1 MMDYQTFVNEQRA
14 FVVAPAGYGKTYTI
28 AKCLE
33 FTRGR
38 QLILTHTHAGI
49 SSIKEKLKNLSIPSS
64 SYSVETISSFAQKY
78 VMAFCASTSIPDQEN
93 GLYHPFII
101 KQAAAIIKTV
111 PVRDVIKA
119 SYSGMFV
126 DEYQDCTNSQHDL
139 IMILSGLIPT
149 HILGDHLQAIFD
161 FNEDLNDFP
170 HSLIKNNF
178 TRFPDL
184 ETPHRWSSS
193 SKSILLGNEL
203 KKIRSNL
210 ENQIAI
216 DLTPYQISYDDNGK
230 TIPPQDNKGIFFLKA
245 PPEDKIKSESS
256 YKKTLNNIVYNAK
269 NEQTLNS
276 LLVIMPTYEEVLPNG
291 KKNLRGGI
299 GERKKISQLYQP
311 LLLIEAIDDKS
322 FYSLAKKIDSLI
334 SDISNDRKPYAKVL
348 GLLIRIFKKTDF
360 KDWLTKKDDGDY
372 SFTNKRDDFQK
383 IKSAKIKKTFDD
395 FVLNP
400 SAGSFYIIV
409 TSVLEL
415 LKLKSSR
422 PGVLSSILKALE
434 ESRVD
439 NIPLYEAMK
448 NHRNLIRRSGRKID
462 GKCIGNTLLT
472 KGLEFDTVVILDAH
486 QFDCPKHLY
495 VALTRCCKSLV
506 IFSNSDSL
514 IAKKF
519 QQIRDNICLES

>member
-1 MMDYQTFVNEQRA
+1 MMDYQTFVNKQRA

-256 YKKTLNNIVYNAK
+256 YKKTLNRIVDK
-269 NEQTLNS
+269 KTSNS

-299 GERKKISQLYQP
+299 GERKKINQLYQP

-334 SDISNDRKPYAKVL
+334 GNISKSRKPYGEVL

-360 KDWLTKKDDGDY
+360 KDWITKKGDNDY
-372 SFTNKRDDFQK
+372 CFKNKKNDLQK
-383 IKSAKIKKTFDD
+383 IKSAKIQKTFDD
-395 FVLNP
+395 FICSP
-400 SAGSFYIIV
+400 SAASFYNIITV
-409 TSVLEL
+409 AIEL
-415 LKLKSSR
+415 LKLKSAR

-434 ESRVD
+434 ESRVE

-448 NHRNLIRRSGRKID
+448 NHRNLIRRSGRKIE
-462 GKCIGNTLLT
+462 GKCIGTTLLT

-486 QFDCPKHLY
+486 QFDCQKHLY

-506 IFSNSDSL
+506 IFSNSDTL
-514 IAKKF
+514 IAKNF
-519 QQIRDNICLES
+519 QQN

>member
-1 MMDYQTFVNEQRA
+1 MNYQAFVDEKRA

-49 SSIKEKLKNLSIPSS
+49 SSIKEKLKNLEIPSS

-78 VMAFCASTSIPDQEN
+78 VMAFYANNTIPDQEDDS
-93 GLYHPFII
+93 YHPFII
-101 KQAAAIIKTV
+101 KQATEIIKTL
-111 PVRDVIKA
+111 PVSDILKA
-119 SYSGMFV
+119 SYAGMFI
-126 DEYQDCTNSQHDL
+126 DEYQDCTNSQHNL
-139 IMILSGLIPT
+139 VMILSGLIPT
-149 HILGDHLQAIFD
+149 RILGDHLQAIFD

-170 HSLIKNNF
+170 NSLIKNNF
-178 TRFPDL
+178 KRFPDL

-193 SKSILLGNEL
+193 PKSILLGNEL

-210 ENQIAI
+210 ENQLAI
-216 DLTPYQISYDDNGK
+216 DLTPYQISYDDNGR

-245 PPEDKIKSESS
+245 SPEDKIKSESN
-256 YKKTLNNIVYNAK
+256 YKKTLNKIVYNTENK
-269 NEQTLNS
+269 QTLNS
-276 LLVIMPTYEEVLPNG
+276 LLVIMPTYEEVLDG
-291 KKNLRGGI
+291 KKILRGGI

-334 SDISNDRKPYAKVL
+334 GDISNARKPYAKVL

-372 SFTNKRDDFQK
+372 SFTNKRDDFEK

-422 PGVLSSILKALE
+422 PGVLSSVLKALE

-448 NHRNLIRRSGRKID
+448 NHRNLIRRSGRKVN

-506 IFSNSDSL
+506 IFSNSDNL
-514 IAKKF
+514 MAKK
-519 QQIRDNICLES
+519 ISTN